1 MRNIS
6 TVQRPIPVILISSL
20 EISSFDNLLK
30 LKVSSIYVAMFD
42 EVDEATAVFPVETF
56 SGALPAEAKMVYL
69 NQDGC
74 HLASDWYLQI
84 LKNVEIKH

>member
-1 MRNIS
+1 
-6 TVQRPIPVILISSL
+6 
-20 EISSFDNLLK
+20 
-30 LKVSSIYVAMFD
+30 MFD